1 MKKFKFEDYQ
11 GKYAM
16 WCKTEKEAKKF
27 GRLMDS
33 HGRQWFSINAPKD
46 YEHNTRWEDYDKE
59 TCYAFND
66 GLYGDVR
73 FLTRNGY
80 TVLNFSDFD
89 WSEEKLF
96 TKADLKTGDFVVR
109 ANGRE
114 EMIVKEYDVSMSNSG
129 GFTSLK
135 SLNNDLTDNNP
146 TWEIT
151 KVYRP
156 KVGSQCCFKHYENGT
171 LIYDRS
177 EQLVEMTIEEISK
190 ALGKKVKVVG

>member
-1 MKKFKFEDYQ
+1 MHEDGRRWIT
-11 GKYAM
+11 GKVYISGNSH
-16 WCKTEKEAKKF
+16 WDEEKE
-27 GRLMDS
+27 
-33 HGRQWFSINAPKD
+33 Q
-46 YEHNTRWEDYDKE
+46 
-59 TCYAFND
+59 TCYSFNA
-66 GLYGDVR
+66 GRYG
-73 FLTRNGY
+73 NISEYKGY
-80 TVLNFSDFD
+80 IILNFSDFD
-89 WSEEKLF
+89 WSEDKIF

-135 SLNNDLTDNNP
+135 CLNNDLTDNNP

-156 KVGSQCCFKHYENGT
+156 KVGSQCCFKHYEQGT

-190 ALGKKVKVVG
+190 ALGKKFKEFG

>member
-16 WCKTEKEAKKF
+16 WCKTESEDKKF
-27 GRLMDS
+27 CDVLSAHTNDTFWAS
-33 HGRQWFSINAPKD
+33 NP
-46 YEHNTRWEDYDKE
+46 RWVRYRAEL
-59 TCYAFND
+59 CYAFNESTYCSKTVYED
-66 GLYGDVR
+66 
-73 FLTRNGY
+73 NNY
-80 TVLNFSDFD
+80 TILNFSDFD
-89 WSEEKLF
+89 WSEDKMF

-114 EMIVKEYDVSMSNSG
+114 EMIVKEYEVSMSNSG

-156 KVGSQCCFKHYENGT
+156 KVGSQCCFKHYERGT

-177 EQLVEMTIEEISK
+177 EQHDVVEMTIEEISK

>member
-16 WCKTEKEAKKF
+16 WCKTKEEAKKF
-27 GRLMDS
+27 GKIIDGD
-33 HGRQWFSINAPKD
+33 GRQWFPINAPKD
-46 YEHNTRWEDYDKE
+46 YEHNTSWEGYGEE
-59 TCYAFND
+59 TRYAFND
-66 GLYGDVR
+66 GLYGTIG
-73 FLTRNGY
+73 FLKLQGY
-80 TVLNFSDFD
+80 TILNFSDFD
-89 WSEEKLF
+89 WSEDKMF

-114 EMIVKEYDVSMSNSG
+114 EMIVREYDVSMLNNG

-156 KVGSQCCFKHYENGT
+156 KVGSQCCFKHYEQGT